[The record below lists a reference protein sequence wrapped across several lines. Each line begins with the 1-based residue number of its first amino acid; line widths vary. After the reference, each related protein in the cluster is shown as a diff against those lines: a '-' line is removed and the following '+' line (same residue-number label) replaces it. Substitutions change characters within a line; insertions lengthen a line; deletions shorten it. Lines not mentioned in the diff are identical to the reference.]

1 MVSLRSGRKVPFLG
15 KNIPKRA
22 YTYKTPIPKEEESEL
37 ITKIGSISIH
47 EPVEMSNLTNV
58 PAETTVQDNNANN
71 GTYDSDNSI
80 AQSIAESTA
89 ESTAESIAESTV
101 QNDDQSTLET
111 IDQSQIEI
119 DTSEMPDKFTG
130 IVERFEAE
138 MAKGDNH
145 FKLMSLLN
153 ASAKL
158 MNNCDA
164 PLLDSSNS
172 SQDSASSESS
182 QDMTKDSILTSD
194 ASSTNEENEKQNIFS
209 DISSASSLSSTL
221 KTMID
226 KAIESESSSDED
238 DDNDIEEPNAADE
251 RRPNFSENSYQEI
264 YEMYNVIPM

>member
-1 MVSLRSGRKVPFLG
+1 MVSLRSGKKVPFLG

-22 YTYKTPIPKEEESEL
+22 YTYKKPISKEEESDL

-47 EPVEMSNLTNV
+47 EPSV
-58 PAETTVQDNNANN
+58 PAETTVQDNKSNN
-71 GTYDSDNSI
+71 DTYDSD
-80 AQSIAESTA
+80 ET
-89 ESTAESIAESTV
+89 IAESTV

-111 IDQSQIEI
+111 SDQSQIEI
-119 DTSEMPDKFTG
+119 DTSEMPDKFVG
-130 IVERFEAE
+130 IVGRFEAE
-138 MAKGDNH
+138 MAKGDKH

-153 ASAKL
+153 ASTKL
-158 MNNCDA
+158 MSSCDPA
-164 PLLDSSNS
+164 LLESSNS
-172 SQDSASSESS
+172 SQDSVSSESS
-182 QDMTKDSILTSD
+182 QDMTEDSILTSD

-238 DDNDIEEPNAADE
+238 DDNDIEEPNAVDE

-264 YEMYNVIPM
+264 YEMYNVIQM